1 MPARGVGVE
10 ARARG
15 WDDCERATDAWII
28 VNSLS
33 QTRAFFNFNSEYAEK
48 NARGVKEFQKAGS
61 KRVYPVYD
69 VQKLSGSRP
78 KAKPKAKPSP
88 AKKNA
93 AAKSGLFSFGTTKP
107 TVKKPLVKKPLL
119 STKPTVKKPLA
130 KKPLLSTKPMA
141 KKPMVKKPLLSTKP
155 MAKKPM
161 VKKPLVKKPLLST
174 KPKAKPMMVYNKKP
188 AFKPAVAK
196 TRPVSSSSSRSL
208 EETANLGFIAIIA
221 GSFLLSVAIL
231 PGVADVALESIGIA
245 YTLYFTYNYLLFE
258 ESRNEFRNTLDQ
270 FANGTGIDIPA
281 FFDGVISAVSSV
293 TDKLSEPKSYPKK
306 TVVVPVSTDLV
317 SSDSADE

>member
-1 MPARGVGVE
+1 MRPVVGRVVTE
-10 ARARG
+10 
-15 WDDCERATDAWII
+15 
-28 VNSLS
+28 
-33 QTRAFFNFNSEYAEK
+33 TRAFFNFNSGYAEK

-78 KAKPKAKPSP
+78 KAKPKAKPST

-107 TVKKPLVKKPLL
+107 TVKKPLVKKPL
-119 STKPTVKKPLA
+119 A
-130 KKPLLSTKPMA
+130 KKPMA
-141 KKPMVKKPLLSTKP
+141 KKPMAKKP

-161 VKKPLVKKPLLST
+161 VKKPLLST

-317 SSDSADE
+317 SSDSADDDDKMKKKNKNENKNETN

>member
-1 MPARGVGVE
+1 ME

-107 TVKKPLVKKPLL
+107 T
-119 STKPTVKKPLA
+119 
-130 KKPLLSTKPMA
+130 
-141 KKPMVKKPLLSTKP
+141 
-155 MAKKPM
+155 

>member
-1 MPARGVGVE
+1 M
-10 ARARG
+10 
-15 WDDCERATDAWII
+15 
-28 VNSLS
+28 NSLA
-33 QTRAFFNFNSEYAEK
+33 QTRAFFNFNSGYAEK
-48 NARGVKEFQKAGS
+48 NTRGVKEFQKAGS

-78 KAKPKAKPSP
+78 KAKPKAKPST

-107 TVKKPLVKKPLL
+107 TVKKPLVKKPL
-119 STKPTVKKPLA
+119 A
-130 KKPLLSTKPMA
+130 KKPMA
-141 KKPMVKKPLLSTKP
+141 KKPM
-155 MAKKPM
+155 
-161 VKKPLVKKPLLST
+161 VKKPLLST

-208 EETANLGFIAIIA
+208 EETANFGFIAIIA

-317 SSDSADE
+317 SSDSADDDDKMKKKNKNEKN

>member
-1 MPARGVGVE
+1 ME

-107 TVKKPLVKKPLL
+107 TVKKTL
-119 STKPTVKKPLA
+119 
-130 KKPLLSTKPMA
+130 
-141 KKPMVKKPLLSTKP
+141 VKKPLLSTKP

-161 VKKPLVKKPLLST
+161 VKKPLAKKPLLST

>member
-1 MPARGVGVE
+1 MR

-15 WDDCERATDAWII
+15 WDDCDRATDAWII
-28 VNSLS
+28 VNSLA
-33 QTRAFFNFNSEYAEK
+33 QTRAFFNFNSGYAEK

-78 KAKPKAKPSP
+78 KAKPKAKPST

-107 TVKKPLVKKPLL
+107 TVKKPLVKKPL
-119 STKPTVKKPLA
+119 A
-130 KKPLLSTKPMA
+130 KKPMA
-141 KKPMVKKPLLSTKP
+141 KKPM
-155 MAKKPM
+155 
-161 VKKPLVKKPLLST
+161 VKKPLLST

-317 SSDSADE
+317 SSDSADDDDKMKKKNKNENKNETN

>member
-1 MPARGVGVE
+1 M
-10 ARARG
+10 
-15 WDDCERATDAWII
+15 
-28 VNSLS
+28 NSLS

-107 TVKKPLVKKPLL
+107 TVKKTL
-119 STKPTVKKPLA
+119 
-130 KKPLLSTKPMA
+130 
-141 KKPMVKKPLLSTKP
+141 VKKPLLSTKP

>member
-1 MPARGVGVE
+1 ME

-119 STKPTVKKPLA
+119 STKPMAKKQMVKKPLA
-130 KKPLLSTKPMA
+130 
-141 KKPMVKKPLLSTKP
+141 
-155 MAKKPM
+155 
-161 VKKPLVKKPLLST
+161 KKPLLST

>member
-1 MPARGVGVE
+1 ME

-107 TVKKPLVKKPLL
+107 TVKKPL
-119 STKPTVKKPLA
+119 
-130 KKPLLSTKPMA
+130 
-141 KKPMVKKPLLSTKP
+141 VKKPLLSTKP

>member
-1 MPARGVGVE
+1 ME

-107 TVKKPLVKKPLL
+107 TVKKTLVKKPLL

-141 KKPMVKKPLLSTKP
+141 KKPMVKKPL
-155 MAKKPM
+155 A
-161 VKKPLVKKPLLST
+161 KKPLLST

>member
-1 MPARGVGVE
+1 ME

-119 STKPTVKKPLA
+119 STKP
-130 KKPLLSTKPMA
+130 MA
-141 KKPMVKKPLLSTKP
+141 KKPMVKKPL
-155 MAKKPM
+155 A
-161 VKKPLVKKPLLST
+161 KKPLLST

>member
-130 KKPLLSTKPMA
+130 
-141 KKPMVKKPLLSTKP
+141 
-155 MAKKPM
+155 
-161 VKKPLVKKPLLST
+161 KKPLLST

>member
-1 MPARGVGVE
+1 ME

-107 TVKKPLVKKPLL
+107 TVKKPLAKKPLL
-119 STKPTVKKPLA
+119 STKPTVKKPL
-130 KKPLLSTKPMA
+130 
-141 KKPMVKKPLLSTKP
+141 VKKPLLSTKP

-293 TDKLSEPKSYPKK
+293 TDKLSEPKNYPKK
-306 TVVVPVSTDLV
+306 REAKLLLLQALEKEKAAIAASAEVDAMSALV
-317 SSDSADE
+317 NLQTN